1 MVKREVKEKKSVCV
15 GGRACVCVCVRFGGC
30 TGGGGTGRQTWM
42 GRVKDTQS
50 AQRDGG
56 EGKMENGEFKMTVC
70 ELTASS
76 LFLPY

>member
-1 MVKREVKEKKSVCV
+1 MVKREVKEMKSVCV
-15 GGRACVCVCVRFGGC
+15 CLCVFRGMQW
-30 TGGGGTGRQTWM
+30 GGTGRQTWM
-42 GRVKDTQS
+42 GRVKDAQS

>member
-1 MVKREVKEKKSVCV
+1 MCVSVCV
-15 GGRACVCVCVRFGGC
+15 SGDAVGGR
-30 TGGGGTGRQTWM
+30 RQTWM
-42 GRVKDTQS
+42 GRVKDAQS